1 MYPEHPWYASGA
13 PTHES
18 MPVNTED
25 RVSWVIPKTLRQAIA
40 KVAAQHDRTIS
51 AEARQALAA
60 WCRQHGVDPD
70 VDQQ

>member
-1 MYPEHPWYASGA
+1 
-13 PTHES
+13 